1 MDNFWSSGLVS
12 GASVS
17 PEFPPHVVGRVEIGI
32 ISDTHG
38 LVRPEV
44 YEAFEGV
51 DLILHA
57 GDIGSYDVIL
67 ELEPIAPVKAVVGN
81 VDVDLGPRFKEEMSF
96 EVQKRTFHL
105 QHILKNFPEEK
116 EAFAQ
121 HAKNT
126 TSPPHLNPLSRGG
139 EDESPSPSISEIFI
153 FGHSHKPMNHQ
164 AGTTLYFNPG
174 SAGPRRFKL
183 PITVGHITLEENKV
197 TARII
202 SLES

>member
-17 PEFPPHVVGRVEIGI
+17 PEFPPHVVGRMEIGI

-57 GDIGSYDVIL
+57 GDIGSIDVIL

-81 VDVDLGPRFKEEMSF
+81 VDVDLLHRYEEKTSF
-96 EVQKRTFHL
+96 QLANRTIHI
-105 QHILKNFPEEK
+105 QHILNDTPRENKAVNCP
-116 EAFAQ
+116 
-121 HAKNT
+121 
-126 TSPPHLNPLSRGG
+126 
-139 EDESPSPSISEIFI
+139 ISEIFV
-153 FGHSHKPMNHQ
+153 FGHTHKPLNQ
-164 AGTTLYFNPG
+164 QVGSSLYFNPG

-183 PITVGHITLEENKV
+183 PITVGRITLEENKV

-202 SLES
+202 FLES

>member
-1 MDNFWSSGLVS
+1 M
-12 GASVS
+12 
-17 PEFPPHVVGRVEIGI
+17 EIGI

-57 GDIGSYDVIL
+57 GDIGSMDVIL

-81 VDVDLGPRFKEEMSF
+81 VDTDLLHRFEEKTSF
-96 EVQKRTFHL
+96 QLSNRVIHL
-105 QHILKNFPEEK
+105 QHILKEIPEQEQV
-116 EAFAQ
+116 EER
-121 HAKNT
+121 
-126 TSPPHLNPLSRGG
+126 P
-139 EDESPSPSISEIFI
+139 ISEIFVC
-153 FGHSHKPMNHQ
+153 GHSHQSINRQ
-164 AGTTLYFNPG
+164 VGSALYFNPG
-174 SAGPRRFKL
+174 SAGPRRFRL
-183 PITVGHITLEENKV
+183 PITVGRITLDEGKV

>member
-1 MDNFWSSGLVS
+1 MDIFWNLELVS

-17 PEFPPHVVGRVEIGI
+17 PEFPPHVVGWRVEIGI

-44 YEAFEGV
+44 YKAFEGV

-67 ELEPIAPVKAVVGN
+67 ELEPIAPVKAVSGN
-81 VDVDLGPRFKEEMSF
+81 VDTDLLHRFEEKTSF
-96 EVQKRTFHL
+96 QLANRAIHL
-105 QHILKNFPEEK
+105 QHIPPDIPEENK
-116 EAFAQ
+116 LAG
-121 HAKNT
+121 NRI
-126 TSPPHLNPLSRGG
+126 N
-139 EDESPSPSISEIFI
+139 EIFI
-153 FGHSHKPMNHQ
+153 FGHSHQPMNNQ
-164 AGTTLYFNPG
+164 VGSALYFNPG

-183 PITVGHITLEENKV
+183 PITVGRITLNESNV
-197 TARII
+197 TGRII

>member
-1 MDNFWSSGLVS
+1 MV
-12 GASVS
+12 
-17 PEFPPHVVGRVEIGI
+17 IGI

-81 VDVDLGPRFKEEMSF
+81 VDTDLLHRFEEKISF
-96 EVQKRTFHL
+96 QLADRAIHL
-105 QHILKNFPEEK
+105 QHILHDIPQENKPAGNRI
-116 EAFAQ
+116 
-121 HAKNT
+121 N
-126 TSPPHLNPLSRGG
+126 
-139 EDESPSPSISEIFI
+139 EIFI
-153 FGHSHKPMNHQ
+153 FGHSHQPMNNQ
-164 AGTTLYFNPG
+164 VGETLYFNPG

-183 PITVGHITLEENKV
+183 PITVGRISLNVDNV
-197 TARII
+197 TGKII
-202 SLES
+202 SLKP

>member
-1 MDNFWSSGLVS
+1 MDNFWSSGLVT

-81 VDVDLGPRFKEEMSF
+81 VDVDLLHRFEEKTSF
-96 EVQKRTFHL
+96 QLANRAFHL
-105 QHILKNFPEEK
+105 QHILNDTPGKNKVANCP
-116 EAFAQ
+116 
-121 HAKNT
+121 
-126 TSPPHLNPLSRGG
+126 
-139 EDESPSPSISEIFI
+139 ISEIFV
-153 FGHSHKPMNHQ
+153 FGHSHQSMNHQ
-164 AGTTLYFNPG
+164 VETTLYFNPG
-174 SAGPRRFKL
+174 SAGPRRFRL
-183 PITVGHITLEENKV
+183 PITVGRITLEENKV